1 MEYRRFGQV
10 FVIRL
15 GVGDEVV
22 ARLGEVCAKENVR
35 LASVS
40 GIGATDRV
48 RIGLFDPTKR
58 TYDETVLTG
67 PMEIVSLLGNVT
79 EKDGAPFPHLHVA
92 VADERFAVHGGHV
105 FECRISVA
113 CEIVLTSIDGRVG
126 RRIDPELGVNVL
138 DF

>member
-10 FVIRL
+10 CVIRL

-22 ARLGEVCAKENVR
+22 ACLRDVCAKER
-35 LASVS
+35 IMLASVS

-48 RIGLFDPTKR
+48 RIGLFDPSKR
-58 TYDETVLTG
+58 KYDETVLTG
-67 PMEIVSLLGNVT
+67 PMEILSLLGNVT
-79 EKDGAPFPHLHVA
+79 EKDGVPFPHLHVA
-92 VADERFAVHGGHV
+92 IADERFAVFGGHV

-113 CEIVLTSIDGRVG
+113 CEIVLSPIEGHVG